1 MERRNFVKNLA
12 CLGVASAVPFHRI
25 LGRTVFSSAQYEIE
39 QFEVKGLAHFSYAV
53 RAGAR
58 VIVIDPQRNP
68 AVYYDYARKKYAE
81 ITGIIET
88 HPHAD
93 FVSAHQE
100 MQKKLNVPVYA
111 SSLTQAKYRKTAFD
125 DGNAIKL
132 SDNVTLRSLYTP
144 GHAPDHISVV
154 LAEDGRDK
162 VVFSGDALFIGDVGR
177 PDLREFSKKTEAQR
191 QRLAEMM
198 YDTVHNK
205 FAKLADDV
213 VVYPAH
219 GAGSLCGKS
228 IRKALSSTIGEEKQS
243 NYAFETRPKEEFVK
257 LLLSDQPFIPAY
269 FKYDVELNMAGAP
282 ELKSGLAAVRRLA
295 RNYRPEANATV
306 IDARPAN
313 LFKASYIPDAV
324 NIQGDGAGFVT
335 WLGTIVHPDTTFYL
349 VAQDEQ
355 ALQTAL
361 EKTALIGYESKV
373 KGAFTYDAKDG
384 EQFAAF
390 DRAGFDPKANRYTY
404 VDVRTTREAQQTPL
418 FENALNIPLQ
428 DLEKRLSEI
437 PTDKP
442 ILVSCASGYRSA
454 TASSLLRKRLP
465 DAKVYDLGPDVAEYL
480 K

>member
-1 MERRNFVKNLA
+1 MERRNFVKQLA
-12 CLGVASAVPFHRI
+12 CIGIGSAVPLHDI
-25 LGRTVFSSAQYEIE
+25 LARTVFASPNYEIE

-53 RAGAR
+53 RAGSK
-58 VIVIDPQRNP
+58 VVVIDPQRNP
-68 AVYYDYARKKYAE
+68 GVYYDYAKKKYGE
-81 ITGIIET
+81 IIGVVET

-100 MQKKLNVPVYA
+100 MHQKLGVPVYA
-111 SSLTQAKYRKTAFD
+111 SSLTEAAYRHTDFD
-125 DGNAIKL
+125 EGKVIKL
-132 SDNVTLRSLYTP
+132 SDHVTLRALYTP

-177 PDLREFSKKTEAQR
+177 PDLREFSQKTEAQR

-198 YDTVHNK
+198 YDTVHTK

-243 NYAFETRPKEEFVK
+243 NYAFEKRSKEEFVK

-282 ELKSGLAAVRRLA
+282 DVQPALAAVKRLPQ
-295 RNYRPEANATV
+295 NHRPEPKAMV
-306 IDARPAN
+306 IDARPAD
-313 LFKASYIPDAV
+313 LFKASYIPDAI

-335 WLGTIVHPDTTFYL
+335 WLGTVVHPDKAFYL
-349 VAQDEQ
+349 VAQNDQ
-355 ALQTAL
+355 ALKMAL

-373 KGAFTYDAKDG
+373 KGAFVYDAKDG
-384 EQFAAF
+384 ERFTIF
-390 DRAGFDPKANRYTY
+390 DKTGFDPKAKRYTY
-404 VDVRTTREAQQTPL
+404 IDVRTTKEAQQKPL
-418 FENALNIPLQ
+418 FDGAINIPLQ
-428 DLEKRLSEI
+428 DLEKRFSEI

-454 TASSLLRKRLP
+454 TASSLIRKRLP
-465 DAKVYDLGPDVAEYL
+465 DAKVYDLGADVVEYL